1 MIFRSSVT
9 NYLTFLIG
17 VLLAGL
23 LVATAIL
30 AGQAWTVHIRAL
42 AIARYTNTD
51 RTLMDAIVAVREQ
64 VPTDTTALITQDNP
78 VGAMEEADRKATREV
93 AGAVAALEKLNVA
106 GGGRYVAMIR
116 QARAKEAVARSA
128 LAQQALRA
136 RADRDL
142 AAVDDW
148 RAAVHQS
155 IDVLDAASVAVNNLV
170 RIDDSKVAE
179 LKEIRRLSWSIRDN
193 YGFQCSALRASVN
206 SGLRPTGALREN
218 LLGHRAVYSADWGAL
233 DEIFLRPGLSR
244 ELSSDVRLARLATD
258 QAQAGVDKVVA
269 GLGSANKPS
278 ITGSDWT
285 ALCDRPFRSILAIGQ
300 QAQTDADR
308 YAGDLSAAALRNMLL
323 AVLGLAIV
331 VGFGGHSV
339 VNVHR
344 RLTRPM
350 RALTETIDR
359 LSRRELDEPVP
370 ATGSSDELDRMART
384 LETLR
389 LSELEARRLQ
399 QAMSHFTANASH
411 QMRTPLSIL
420 RVHIA
425 VLTKRIPPSLDAF
438 ESLRDIEDAVERLQ
452 NLLIQLLILARADGG
467 ALAARGDH
475 LVEMGEV
482 IGEIVDQHRQR
493 AKKANVR
500 LTLEADASLAPMHL
514 NTTLVSEMVGNLI
527 ENAILYNRPGGAVTV
542 RLFEARGRRQIEVED
557 DGPGI
562 PAAEL
567 GNVFLRFY
575 RLKRDL
581 GRPGSGLGLAIV
593 QAVAATL
600 KADIK
605 AGPSRCG
612 QGLCVRITLPLGL

>member
-1 MIFRSSVT
+1 VIFRSSVT

-30 AGQAWTVHIRAL
+30 ADQAWNVRTRAL

-51 RTLMDAIVAVREQ
+51 RTLIDAIVAVREQ
-64 VPTDTTALITQDNP
+64 VPTDATALITQDNP
-78 VGAMEEADRKATREV
+78 VRAMEEADRKATREV
-93 AGAVAALEKLNVA
+93 AGAITALEKLNIA
-106 GGGRYVAMIR
+106 GGARYVAMIR
-116 QARAKEAVARSA
+116 EARAKEAEARSA

-142 AAVDDW
+142 SAVDKW

-206 SGLRPTGALREN
+206 SGLRPSVALRES
-218 LLGHRAVYSADWGAL
+218 LIGHRAVYSADWGAL
-233 DEIFLRPGLSR
+233 NEIFLRPGLSR
-244 ELSSDVRLARLATD
+244 ELSMDVRSARLATE
-258 QAQAGVDKVVA
+258 QAQASVDKVVA
-269 GLGSANKPS
+269 GLGAANNPP

-285 ALCDRPFRSILAIGQ
+285 ALCDRPFRPILAIGQ

-308 YAGDLSAAALRNMLL
+308 YAGDLSSAALRNMLL
-323 AVLGLAIV
+323 AALCLAIV
-331 VGFGGHSV
+331 VTFGGHSV
-339 VNVHR
+339 INVRR

-350 RALTETIDR
+350 RVLTETIDR

-370 ATGSSDELDRMART
+370 ATGSSDELDRMAQT

-425 VLTKRIPPSLDAF
+425 VLKKRISPSLDAI
-438 ESLRDIEDAVERLQ
+438 ESLKDIEDAVERLQ
-452 NLLIQLLILARADGG
+452 SLLIQLLFLARADGG
-467 ALAARGDH
+467 ALAASGDN
-475 LVEMGEV
+475 VVDMVEV
-482 IGEIVDQHRQR
+482 IGEIVDQHRPR
-493 AKKANVR
+493 AKKANVS
-500 LTLEADASLAPMHL
+500 LNLEADASLAPVDL
-514 NTTLVSEMVGNLI
+514 NMTLVAEMVGNLV
-527 ENAILYNRPGGAVTV
+527 ENAILYNRPGGKVTV
-542 RLFEARGRRQIEVED
+542 KLSDARGRRLIEVED

-562 PAAEL
+562 PDAEL
-567 GNVFLRFY
+567 GNVFMRFY
-575 RLKRDL
+575 RLKRDS

-600 KADIK
+600 KADIE
-605 AGPSRCG
+605 AGPGRNGLGLYIRISLP
-612 QGLCVRITLPLGL
+612 QGL